1 MRGLLWLFVLGVIL
15 MTTSRGNA
23 TDNASWTPD
32 PEVTAML
39 VADPGLLQRKLET
52 AMTDLLHQP
61 ASLTIELTPYPDKP
75 SAEGYLQKVHVFTRR
90 GSIDNLVIDIA
101 ELFFEDVQLNTTK
114 LIREEKIDTHQVRT
128 INMDVL
134 IQESDLNTFL
144 AAKAKSI
151 KVDHPKISLSKG
163 RMKLSGSTKYGFVKV
178 AFSATGGFSIKD
190 SKEIWFHASTLKLNS
205 MTMPRAFVGSL
216 VKRIN
221 PVLNLEKFPFRLNLR
236 EIIIDE
242 GSMRFTSFR

>member
-1 MRGLLWLFVLGVIL
+1 
-15 MTTSRGNA
+15 MTTSPVA
-23 TDNASWTPD
+23 ADNASWTPD
-32 PEVTAML
+32 PEITAML
-39 VADPGLLQRKLET
+39 VADPGLLQRKLEA
-52 AMTDLLHQP
+52 AMTTLLNQP

-75 SAEGYLQKVHVFTRR
+75 ASEGHLQKVHVYTRR
-90 GSIDNLVIDIA
+90 GNIDNLIIDVA

-114 LIREEKIDTHQVRT
+114 LIRDEKIDPELVRT
-128 INMDVL
+128 INMDVI

-151 KVDHPKISLSKG
+151 KVDKPKIQLTKG
-163 RMKLSGSTKYGFVKV
+163 KMRLSGSTKYGFVKV
-178 AFSATGGFSIKD
+178 AFSAVGGFTIKD
-190 SKEIWFHASTLKLNS
+190 SREIWFHANTLKLNS

-236 EIIIDE
+236 DIIIDE
-242 GSMRFTSFR
+242 GLMRFTSFR